1 MPVFL
6 SHKKEDTGQTLAI
19 ANYLR
24 AKQVICYV
32 DVLDPSVK
40 TTDDLTKLLMDRVRQ
55 CSHLMAIVSNYTIQS
70 WWVPFEIGVGSELDR
85 RITTYRL
92 SGVTLPDFL
101 TKWPVLSSVSDLDKF
116 VDIYRLDS
124 TVQLAESRAS
134 TIKTIRE
141 AGIFHAALKNMLS
154 QR

>member
-1 MPVFL
+1 
-6 SHKKEDTGQTLAI
+6 
-19 ANYLR
+19 
-24 AKQVICYV
+24 
-32 DVLDPSVK
+32 
-40 TTDDLTKLLMDRVRQ
+40 
-55 CSHLMAIVSNYTIQS
+55 MAIVSNYTTQS

-92 SGVTLPDFL
+92 SGVALPDFL
-101 TKWPVLSSVSDLDKF
+101 TKWPALSSVSDLDKF